1 MPSTVKIISTL
12 FIVTLLVTS
21 CRAAS
26 RPGPTEAPTA
36 AGPTAANPTNV
47 ATSDVNF
54 EGHTFDPMIDR
65 LDPALFAASSSHKA
79 VDGHDS
85 DEEDL
90 CVGLGENDCL
100 TRRNLAA
107 HHVE

>member
-36 AGPTAANPTNV
+36 ASPTNV
-47 ATSDVNF
+47 PTADVNF

-100 TRRNLAA
+100 TRRNLASA
-107 HHVE
+107 HVE